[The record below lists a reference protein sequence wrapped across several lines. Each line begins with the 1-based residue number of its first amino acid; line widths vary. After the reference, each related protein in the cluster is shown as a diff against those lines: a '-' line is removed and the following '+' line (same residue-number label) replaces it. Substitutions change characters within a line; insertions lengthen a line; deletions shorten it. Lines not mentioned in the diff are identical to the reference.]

1 MSFKIRV
8 CSAVA
13 ALLIFCLL
21 LSACRMSDI
30 QDGEED
36 NAPVGDPSAA
46 LPDPDKPAYEQQLAV
61 ACASVLPFCF
71 PGMSDFRIY
80 IASETDARDCSA
92 SLGVRMV
99 VQESGKTYTV
109 HAYPIDE
116 QRTQTGTRDVYC
128 PALGYAAFDIY
139 EGEQLPANEK
149 WREVPYNVTDSLSG
163 IVTGTRLYEH

>member
-46 LPDPDKPAYEQQLAV
+46 LPDL
-61 ACASVLPFCF
+61 
-71 PGMSDFRIY
+71 
-80 IASETDARDCSA
+80 
-92 SLGVRMV
+92 SLI
-99 VQESGKTYTV
+99 
-109 HAYPIDE
+109 HI
-116 QRTQTGTRDVYC
+116 
-128 PALGYAAFDIY
+128 
-139 EGEQLPANEK
+139 
-149 WREVPYNVTDSLSG
+149 
-163 IVTGTRLYEH
+163 

>member
-46 LPDPDKPAYEQQLAV
+46 LPDPDEPAYEQQLAV
-61 ACASVLPFCF
+61 ACASVLPFCR
-71 PGMSDFRIY
+71 SR
-80 IASETDARDCSA
+80 TSA
-92 SLGVRMV
+92 SARTPLSARTWVGSVLICVRLGESA
-99 VQESGKTYTV
+99 VQPWPSI
-109 HAYPIDE
+109 PS
-116 QRTQTGTRDVYC
+116 R
-128 PALGYAAFDIY
+128 
-139 EGEQLPANEK
+139 
-149 WREVPYNVTDSLSG
+149 
-163 IVTGTRLYEH
+163 